1 MWDPSWMRRQAKPRV
16 EQVDVC
22 SKSNSSDGRKVG
34 VYGQSEV
41 RLRTVSHDNKVFMSD
56 WLG

>member
-1 MWDPSWMRRQAKPRV
+1 MRRQAKPRV

-22 SKSNSSDGRKVG
+22 SKSNSNDGRKVG

-41 RLRTVSHDNKVFMSD
+41 RLRTISHDNKVFMSD